1 MNRPNLYL
9 RNVPGIVFAIVFV
22 TRFYIYP
29 ESFIPK
35 YFMLNDLLRKNY
47 FRGLQPHQMTAIIR
61 WKCPKTFDFAF
72 TTMPPLFPSKST
84 LKVEVLSRPPLFL
97 KILLEVQYPPAERGG
112 YTLSLFN
119 NFECMFITVKLIFF
133 LKLRTLWVT
142 IYFFITFN

>member
-1 MNRPNLYL
+1 M

-22 TRFYIYP
+22 TWVYIYP
-29 ESFIPK
+29 KSFIPK

-47 FRGLQPHQMTAIIR
+47 FHGLEPHQMTAIIR

-72 TTMPPLFPSKST
+72 KTMHPPPSFPANPHWKLRSFQAPSPFFWKFDW
-84 LKVEVLSRPPLFL
+84 RFNPP
-97 KILLEVQYPPAERGG
+97 PPAERGA
-112 YTLSLFN
+112 YALPLFN